1 MSKVL
6 EVGVTVFGNRME
18 LGTKWVG
25 YLRVGPK
32 WERNPNEDGF
42 ILTHKPVHRE
52 SDEMWYKAPISKRQ
66 RRTLAPYRT
75 DVTEAV
81 PKITLQTSKS
91 LTKLLHPHD
100 I

>member
-42 ILTHKPVHRE
+42 ILTPNLYIGNPMKCGIR
-52 SDEMWYKAPISKRQ
+52 
-66 RRTLAPYRT
+66 
-75 DVTEAV
+75 
-81 PKITLQTSKS
+81 LQ
-91 LTKLLHPHD
+91 
-100 I
+100 

>member
-1 MSKVL
+1 MGRISKGRS
-6 EVGVTVFGNRME
+6 EMGE
-18 LGTKWVG
+18 K
-25 YLRVGPK
+25 PK
-32 WERNPNEDGF
+32 RGWFHPN
-42 ILTHKPVHRE
+42 TKPVHRE

>member
-1 MSKVL
+1 M

-42 ILTHKPVHRE
+42 ILTPNLYIGNPMKCGIR
-52 SDEMWYKAPISKRQ
+52 
-66 RRTLAPYRT
+66 
-75 DVTEAV
+75 
-81 PKITLQTSKS
+81 LQ
-91 LTKLLHPHD
+91 
-100 I
+100 